1 MNIVLGVAGGI
12 AAYKAC
18 HVVRLLKE
26 QRHSVRVVPTEA
38 ALKFVGAPT
47 WEALSGQPVAT
58 DVFDRVE
65 EVQHVNVGHSADL
78 VIVAPA
84 TADLLARAR
93 AGMGND
99 MLAATLLVATC
110 PVVYVPAMHTQM
122 WQHPATQENVATL
135 RARGAHV
142 MEPASGRLTGADSG
156 PGRLPEPA
164 DIVEY
169 ALSQVEGSS
178 SATLA
183 GTNTALAGAKVFISA
198 GGTREPLDPVRYLGN
213 RSSGKQGVALAHV
226 ALDMGADVT
235 VCAANVASDVLEPI
249 RGRATI
255 VPVETTAELHEQCV
269 AHGDKSELIIMA
281 AAVADYRPAEIAEHK
296 MKKSGDDGM
305 TLSLVQ
311 NPDILK
317 DLVARFGD
325 TKTIVGFAAETG
337 SDESTPESLAQ
348 QKLLRKGCRALVFNS
363 VAQGAVFG
371 DDATSVIVYER
382 DGDDVRE
389 RVRASGT
396 KQEVSRV
403 VMESVAQLLPS

>member
-1 MNIVLGVAGGI
+1 MKIVLGVAGGI

-26 QRHSVRVVPTEA
+26 QGHNVRVVPTEA
-38 ALKFVGAPT
+38 ALRFVGAPT

-65 EVQHVNVGHSADL
+65 EVQHVNVGHNADL
-78 VIVAPA
+78 VIAAPA

-99 MLAATLLVATC
+99 MLSATLLVATC
-110 PVVYVPAMHTQM
+110 PVVYVPAMHTEM
-122 WQHPATQENVATL
+122 WLNPATQENVETL
-135 RARGAHV
+135 RGRGAHV

-169 ALSQVEGSS
+169 ALSKAVATPPVGSQ
-178 SATLA
+178 TLA
-183 GTNTALAGAKVFISA
+183 GTHVLISA

-213 RSSGKQGVALAHV
+213 RSSGKQGVALAQV
-226 ALDMGADVT
+226 ALGMGAHVT
-235 VCAANVASDVLEPI
+235 VCAANIARDVLEPI

-269 AHGDKSELIIMA
+269 AHGEESDLIIMA

-317 DLVARFGD
+317 DLVARFGE

-337 SDESTPESLAQ
+337 TNDDAPETLAQ

-382 DGDDVRE
+382 DGSDVRE

>member
-26 QRHSVRVVPTEA
+26 HGHNVRVVPTEA

-65 EVQHVNVGHSADL
+65 EVQHVNVGHGADL

-99 MLAATLLVATC
+99 MLTATLLVATC
-110 PVVYVPAMHTQM
+110 PVVYVPAMHTEM
-122 WQHPATQENVATL
+122 WLKPATQDNVETL
-135 RARGAHV
+135 RGRGAHV

-169 ALSQVEGSS
+169 ALSKVGE
-178 SATLA
+178 TLPVGNQA
-183 GTNTALAGAKVFISA
+183 LTGTHVFISA

-213 RSSGKQGVALAHV
+213 RSSGKQGVALAQV
-226 ALDMGADVT
+226 ALDMGAHVT

-269 AHGDKSELIIMA
+269 THGEESDLIIMA

-325 TKTIVGFAAETG
+325 TKNIVGFAAETG
-337 SDESTPESLAQ
+337 TDDDTPETLAQ

-382 DGDDVRE
+382 DGSHVRE
-389 RVRASGT
+389 LVRASGS

>member
-26 QRHSVRVVPTEA
+26 QGHSVRVVPTEA

-65 EVQHVNVGHSADL
+65 EVQHVSVGHGADL

-99 MLAATLLVATC
+99 MLSATLLVATC
-110 PVVYVPAMHTQM
+110 PVVYVPAMHTEM
-122 WQHPATQENVATL
+122 WLNPATQDNVETL
-135 RARGAHV
+135 RDRGAHV

-169 ALSQVEGSS
+169 ALSK
-178 SATLA
+178 A
-183 GTNTALAGAKVFISA
+183 GETPPVGDQALAGIRVLISA

-213 RSSGKQGVALAHV
+213 RSSGKQGVALAQV
-226 ALDMGADVT
+226 ALDMGAHVT
-235 VCAANVASDVLEPI
+235 VCAANIASDVLAPI

-255 VPVETTAELHEQCV
+255 EPVETTAELHEQCV
-269 AHGDKSELIIMA
+269 AHGEESDLIIMA

-337 SDESTPESLAQ
+337 TADDTPETLAQ

-371 DDATSVIVYER
+371 DDTTSVIVYER
-382 DGDDVRE
+382 DGSQVRE
-389 RVRASGT
+389 LVSASGS

>member
-26 QRHSVRVVPTEA
+26 QGHSVRVVPTEA

-65 EVQHVNVGHSADL
+65 EVQHVNVGHGADL

-99 MLAATLLVATC
+99 MLSATLLVATC
-110 PVVYVPAMHTQM
+110 PVVYVPAMHTEM
-122 WQHPATQENVATL
+122 WLNPATQDNVETL
-135 RARGAHV
+135 RGRGAHV

-169 ALSQVEGSS
+169 ALSK
-178 SATLA
+178 A
-183 GTNTALAGAKVFISA
+183 GETPPVGNQALAGARVLISA
-198 GGTREPLDPVRYLGN
+198 GGTREPLDPVRYLSN
-213 RSSGKQGVALAHV
+213 RSSGKQGVALAQV
-226 ALDMGADVT
+226 ALDMGAHVT
-235 VCAANVASDVLEPI
+235 VCAANIASDVLAPI

-269 AHGDKSELIIMA
+269 AHGEESDLIIMA
-281 AAVADYRPAEIAEHK
+281 AAVADYRPEEIAEHK

-317 DLVARFGD
+317 DLVARFGES
-325 TKTIVGFAAETG
+325 KTIVGFAAETG
-337 SDESTPESLAQ
+337 TADDTPETLAQ

-371 DDATSVIVYER
+371 DDTTSVIVYER
-382 DGDDVRE
+382 DGSHVRE
-389 RVRASGT
+389 LVSASGS

>member
-26 QRHSVRVVPTEA
+26 QGHSVRVVPTEA

-65 EVQHVNVGHSADL
+65 EVQHVSVGHGADL

-99 MLAATLLVATC
+99 MLSATLLVATC
-110 PVVYVPAMHTQM
+110 LVVYVPAMHTEM
-122 WQHPATQENVATL
+122 WLNPATQDNVETL
-135 RARGAHV
+135 RDRGAHV

-169 ALSQVEGSS
+169 ALSK
-178 SATLA
+178 A
-183 GTNTALAGAKVFISA
+183 GETPPVGNQALAGIRVLISA

-213 RSSGKQGVALAHV
+213 RSSGKQGVALAQV
-226 ALDMGADVT
+226 ALDMGAHVT
-235 VCAANVASDVLEPI
+235 VCAANVARDVLEPI

-269 AHGDKSELIIMA
+269 AHGQESDLIIMA
-281 AAVADYRPAEIAEHK
+281 AAVADYRPAEVAEHK

-337 SDESTPESLAQ
+337 TDDDTPETLAQ

-371 DDATSVIVYER
+371 DDTTSVIVYER
-382 DGDDVRE
+382 DGSQVRE
-389 RVRASGT
+389 LVSASGS

-403 VMESVAQLLPS
+403 VMESVGQLLPS

>member
-26 QRHSVRVVPTEA
+26 QGHSVRVVPTEV

-122 WQHPATQENVATL
+122 WQHPATQDNVETL
-135 RARGAHV
+135 RARGAYV

-169 ALSQVEGSS
+169 ALSQVQGSS
-178 SATLA
+178 S
-183 GTNTALAGAKVFISA
+183 TALAGTKVLISA

-213 RSSGKQGVALAHV
+213 RSSGKQGVALAQA
-226 ALDMGADVT
+226 ALDMGAHVT

-296 MKKSGDDGM
+296 MKKSGDKGM

-317 DLVARFGD
+317 DLVARFAD

-348 QKLLRKGCRALVFNS
+348 QKLLRKGCHALVFNS

-382 DGDDVRE
+382 DGEDVHE

>member
-26 QRHSVRVVPTEA
+26 QGHSVRVVPTEA

-65 EVQHVNVGHSADL
+65 EVQHVNVGHGADL

-99 MLAATLLVATC
+99 MLSATLLVTTC
-110 PVVYVPAMHTQM
+110 PVVYVPAMHTEM
-122 WQHPATQENVATL
+122 WLNPATQNNVETL
-135 RARGAHV
+135 RGRGAHV

-169 ALSQVEGSS
+169 ALSKAGETPPVGNQ
-178 SATLA
+178 ALA
-183 GTNTALAGAKVFISA
+183 GTRVLISA

-213 RSSGKQGVALAHV
+213 RSSGKQGVALAQV
-226 ALDMGADVT
+226 ALELGAHVT
-235 VCAANVASDVLEPI
+235 VCAANVASDVLAPI

-269 AHGDKSELIIMA
+269 AHGEQSDLIIMA

-337 SDESTPESLAQ
+337 TADDTPETLAQ

-371 DDATSVIVYER
+371 DDTTSVIVYER
-382 DGDDVRE
+382 DGSHVRE
-389 RVRASGT
+389 LVSASGS

>member
-26 QRHSVRVVPTEA
+26 QGHSVRVVPTEA

-65 EVQHVNVGHSADL
+65 EVQHVNVGHGADL

-99 MLAATLLVATC
+99 MLSATLLVATC
-110 PVVYVPAMHTQM
+110 PVVYVPAMHTEM
-122 WQHPATQENVATL
+122 WLNPATQDNVETL
-135 RARGAHV
+135 RGRGAHV

-169 ALSQVEGSS
+169 ALSKAGETPPVENH
-178 SATLA
+178 ALA
-183 GTNTALAGAKVFISA
+183 GTRVLISA

-213 RSSGKQGVALAHV
+213 RSSGKQGVALAQV
-226 ALDMGADVT
+226 ALELGAHVT
-235 VCAANVASDVLEPI
+235 VCAANIASDVLEPI

-269 AHGDKSELIIMA
+269 AHGEKSDLIIMA

-325 TKTIVGFAAETG
+325 SKTIVGFAAETG
-337 SDESTPESLAQ
+337 TADDTPETLAQ

-371 DDATSVIVYER
+371 DDTTSVIVYER
-382 DGDDVRE
+382 DGSQARE
-389 RVRASGT
+389 LVRASGT

>member
-18 HVVRLLKE
+18 YVVRLLKE
-26 QRHSVRVVPTEA
+26 QGHSVRVVPTEA

-65 EVQHVNVGHSADL
+65 EVQHVNVGHGADL

-99 MLAATLLVATC
+99 MLSATLLVATC
-110 PVVYVPAMHTQM
+110 PVVYVPAMHTEM
-122 WQHPATQENVATL
+122 WLNPATQDNVETL
-135 RARGAHV
+135 RGRGAHV

-169 ALSQVEGSS
+169 ALSKAEETPPVDNQ
-178 SATLA
+178 ALA
-183 GTNTALAGAKVFISA
+183 GTHVLIPA

-213 RSSGKQGVALAHV
+213 RSSGKQGVALAQV
-226 ALDMGADVT
+226 ALDMGAHVT
-235 VCAANVASDVLEPI
+235 VCAANIASDVLEPI

-255 VPVETTAELHEQCV
+255 EPVETTAELHEQCV
-269 AHGDKSELIIMA
+269 AHGQESDLIIMA

-296 MKKSGDDGM
+296 MKKSGDDGL

-337 SDESTPESLAQ
+337 TADDTPETLAQ

-363 VAQGAVFG
+363 VAKGAVFG
-371 DDATSVIVYER
+371 DDTTSVIVYER
-382 DGDDVRE
+382 DGSQVRE
-389 RVRASGT
+389 LVRASGS

>member
-26 QRHSVRVVPTEA
+26 QGHSVRVVPTEA

-65 EVQHVNVGHSADL
+65 EVQHVNVGHGADL

-99 MLAATLLVATC
+99 MLSATLLVATC
-110 PVVYVPAMHTQM
+110 PVVYVPAMHTEM
-122 WQHPATQENVATL
+122 WLNPATQDNVATL
-135 RARGAHV
+135 RDRGAHV

-169 ALSQVEGSS
+169 ALSKAGETPPVGDQ
-178 SATLA
+178 ALA
-183 GTNTALAGAKVFISA
+183 GTRVLISA

-213 RSSGKQGVALAHV
+213 RSSGKQGVALAQV
-226 ALDMGADVT
+226 ALDMVAHVT

-269 AHGDKSELIIMA
+269 EHGEESDLIIMA

-337 SDESTPESLAQ
+337 TADDTPETLAQ

-371 DDATSVIVYER
+371 DDTTSVIVYER
-382 DGDDVRE
+382 DGSQVRE
-389 RVRASGT
+389 LVSASGS

>member
-12 AAYKAC
+12 AAYKVC

-26 QRHSVRVVPTEA
+26 QGHSVRVVPTEA

-122 WQHPATQENVATL
+122 WQHPATQDNVETL

-169 ALSQVEGSS
+169 ALSQVAGSS
-178 SATLA
+178 STALD
-183 GTNTALAGAKVFISA
+183 GTNTALVGTQVFISA

-213 RSSGKQGVALAHV
+213 RSSGKQGVALAKV

-269 AHGDKSELIIMA
+269 AHGEESELIIMA

-337 SDESTPESLAQ
+337 SDESTPEALAQ

-382 DGDDVRE
+382 DGDDVHE

>member
-26 QRHSVRVVPTEA
+26 QGHSVRVVPTEA

-65 EVQHVNVGHSADL
+65 EVQHVSVGHGADL

-99 MLAATLLVATC
+99 MLSATLLVATC
-110 PVVYVPAMHTQM
+110 PVVYVPAMHTEM
-122 WQHPATQENVATL
+122 WLNPATQDNVETL
-135 RARGAHV
+135 RGRGAHV

-169 ALSQVEGSS
+169 ALSKTGETPPVGNQ
-178 SATLA
+178 ALA
-183 GTNTALAGAKVFISA
+183 GTRVLISA

-213 RSSGKQGVALAHV
+213 RSSGKQGVALAQV
-226 ALDMGADVT
+226 ALDMGAHVT
-235 VCAANVASDVLEPI
+235 VCAANIASDVLAPI

-255 VPVETTAELHEQCV
+255 EPVETTAELHEQCV
-269 AHGDKSELIIMA
+269 AHGEESDLIIMA

-337 SDESTPESLAQ
+337 TADDTPETLAQ

-371 DDATSVIVYER
+371 DDTTSVIVYER
-382 DGDDVRE
+382 DGSQVRE
-389 RVRASGT
+389 LVSASGS

>member
-26 QRHSVRVVPTEA
+26 HGHSVRVVPTEA

-65 EVQHVNVGHSADL
+65 EVQHVNVGHGADL

-99 MLAATLLVATC
+99 MLSATLLVATC
-110 PVVYVPAMHTQM
+110 PVVYVPAMHTEM
-122 WQHPATQENVATL
+122 WLNPATQDNVETL
-135 RARGAHV
+135 RVRGAHV

-169 ALSQVEGSS
+169 ALSKAGETPPVGNQ
-178 SATLA
+178 ALA
-183 GTNTALAGAKVFISA
+183 GTRVLISA

-213 RSSGKQGVALAHV
+213 RSSGKQGVALAQV
-226 ALDMGADVT
+226 ALNMGAHVT
-235 VCAANVASDVLEPI
+235 VCAANIASDVLEPI

-255 VPVETTAELHEQCV
+255 EPVETTAELHEQCV
-269 AHGDKSELIIMA
+269 AHGEKSDLIIMA
-281 AAVADYRPAEIAEHK
+281 AAVADYRPSEVAEHK

-337 SDESTPESLAQ
+337 TADDTPETLAQ

-371 DDATSVIVYER
+371 DDTTSVIVYER
-382 DGDDVRE
+382 DGSQVRE
-389 RVRASGT
+389 LVRASGS